1 MATQIE
7 IQQRQSYAR
16 SLMEAGL
23 PQARVATMLSAR
35 HGISRNTAY
44 RDIEAAHAEMVAC
57 DNGPATEELA
67 APSPE
72 EVEALLVHRLTI
84 ACAAGEAKDVAAI
97 VKALDTAKRWRGT
110 GQPHSAWA

>member
-23 PQARVATMLSAR
+23 PQARVATMISAR
-35 HGISRNTAY
+35 HGIGRSSAY
-44 RDIEAAHAEMVAC
+44 RDIEAAHAEMEAC
-57 DNGPATEELA
+57 DHGPAADELT
-67 APSPE
+67 APAPE
-72 EVEALLVHRLTI
+72 EVEALLVHRLTV
-84 ACAAGEAKDVAAI
+84 ACAAGEAKDVAALI
-97 VKALDTAKRWRGT
+97 KSLDTVKRWRGT